1 MRALVPGPALEVPA
15 PAPRDARAAC
25 GGLPGVLSAHLLGD
39 RVRLLVADGTPPDA
53 LASGLLAKGVGASV
67 NVIEPDMEAAF
78 AYLAEVGEAVGES
91 SDSPAEVPR

>member
-1 MRALVPGPALEVPA
+1 M
-15 PAPRDARAAC
+15 
-25 GGLPGVLSAHLLGD
+25 
-39 RVRLLVADGTPPDA
+39 
-53 LASGLLAKGVGASV
+53 